1 MIRIGVAQVP
11 QTSNIQ
17 KNLDKAL
24 EYMEKAK
31 ARDVELLC
39 FPETHLAGYRV
50 GVLNPED
57 KCDKDGLTQAIE
69 TLGKRCAELS
79 LGIIMGTE
87 TPNPG
92 GKPYNSAVV
101 INENGDTL
109 AVHHKSRLTP
119 KDALGYTPGTGPTAF
134 TFKGIP
140 MGIVICFEGYRFPE
154 TTRELAR
161 GGAKIVFHPQFNH
174 VMESMKWKLPVHEA
188 LIVSRAAEN
197 TLYFVSAN
205 MCHPCNNCRSL
216 IVAPDG
222 LIHDA
227 SILTMEML
235 LVADLDPDLSTHAF
249 LYNDLEKMAKAVGE
263 I

>member
-1 MIRIGVAQVP
+1 LIRIGVAQIP
-11 QTSNIQ
+11 QTPII
-17 KNLDKAL
+17 KENLDKAL

-31 ARDVELLC
+31 ASDVELLC

-57 KCDKDGLTQAIE
+57 KCDKDSLKQAME
-69 TLGKRCAELS
+69 VLGKRCAELS

-92 GKPYNSAVV
+92 GKPYNSAV
-101 INENGDTL
+101 IIDENGDTL

-188 LIVSRAAEN
+188 LIVTRAAEN

-216 IVAPDG
+216 VVAPDG
-222 LIHDA
+222 LIQDA

-235 LVADLDPDLSTHAF
+235 LVADLDPDRSTHAF
-249 LYNDLEKMAKAVGE
+249 LYDDPEKMSKAVGE
-263 I
+263 T